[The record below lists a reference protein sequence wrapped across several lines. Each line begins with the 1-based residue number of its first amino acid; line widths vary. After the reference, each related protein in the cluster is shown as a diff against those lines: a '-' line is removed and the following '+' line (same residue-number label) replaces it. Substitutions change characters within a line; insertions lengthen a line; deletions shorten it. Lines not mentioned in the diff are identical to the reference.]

1 MGVRLLLVSIQL
13 LAACAPELRLGD
25 PPGAGGAGG
34 AASGGGGGA
43 GPDLSGAS
51 SGGGGGGTAGD
62 ASGAGGGEGGS
73 GAGGAGGAGD
83 IEDCTRDASCLT
95 DDGLVVR
102 YFLDEAALRIVPTQ
116 VEDAADA
123 PLSLALTTG
132 PEMGFVGDG
141 AGHSGLAWT
150 AASGNSRAS
159 APIDGTKIQ
168 SLLHGSRAGTIE
180 AVLRIAEV
188 SSQGSRIVHIGSGTE
203 PGRFTLRS
211 DRPGQVDFWWNG
223 TNCGGSWD
231 VRIPERAVV
240 HGVLDTTV
248 QEPAAA
254 RLRLYVNGAPAP
266 RLTPAGGYCAED
278 ARLPDV
284 DAALDLLPEG
294 RHFVL
299 GNRES
304 GGRTFAGALYYAALY
319 ARALTDAEIQRH
331 VAGLLASDD
340 RPEP

>member
-1 MGVRLLLVSIQL
+1 MRARLLLVSLQL

-25 PPGAGGAGG
+25 LPGAGGASG
-34 AASGGGGGA
+34 AASGGGGA
-43 GPDLSGAS
+43 GPELSGAS
-51 SGGGGGGTAGD
+51 SGGAGGGAAG
-62 ASGAGGGEGGS
+62 SGAGTGGGEGGS

-83 IEDCTRDASCLT
+83 IDDCTRDASCLT

-102 YFLDEAALRIVPTQ
+102 YFLDDAALRIGPTEI
-116 VEDAADA
+116 EDAAEA
-123 PLSLALTTG
+123 PLTLALTTG
-132 PEMGFVGDG
+132 PEMGFVADG

-168 SLLHGSRAGTIE
+168 SLLHGSRTGTIE
-180 AVLRIAEV
+180 AVLRITEV
-188 SSQGSRIVHIGSGTE
+188 SSQGSRIIHIGSDTE

-211 DRPGQVDFWWNG
+211 DRPGQIDFWWNG
-223 TNCGGSWD
+223 TSCGGSWD

-240 HGVLDTTV
+240 HGVFDTTV
-248 QEPAAA
+248 QAPAAD
-254 RLRLYVNGAPAP
+254 RLRLYVNGVPAP

-284 DAALDLLPEG
+284 DATLNLSEG

-299 GNRES
+299 GNREI

-319 ARALTDAEIQRH
+319 ARALTDAEIERH

-340 RPEP
+340 RPAQ

>member
-1 MGVRLLLVSIQL
+1 MRARLLLVSIQL

-25 PPGAGGAGG
+25 LPGAGGASG
-34 AASGGGGGA
+34 AAGAGGGGA
-43 GPDLSGAS
+43 GPETASAS
-51 SGGGGGGTAGD
+51 SGGGGGGTAD
-62 ASGAGGGEGGS
+62 SASGAGGGEGGS
-73 GAGGAGGAGD
+73 GAGGAGHID
-83 IEDCTRDASCLT
+83 DCTRDASCLT

-102 YFLDEAALRIVPTQ
+102 YFLDDAALRIGPTQ
-116 VEDAADA
+116 VEDAAEA
-123 PLSLALTTG
+123 PLALALTTG

-168 SLLHGSRAGTIE
+168 SLLHGSRTGTIE

-188 SSQGSRIVHIGSGTE
+188 SSQGSRIVHIGSDTE

-211 DRPGQVDFWWNG
+211 DRPGQIDFWWNG
-223 TNCGGSWD
+223 TSCGGSWD

-240 HGVLDTTV
+240 HGVFDTTV
-248 QEPAAA
+248 QVPAGA
-254 RLRLYVNGAPAP
+254 RVRLYVNGVPAP

-278 ARLPDV
+278 ARLPNV

-299 GNRES
+299 GNREI
-304 GGRTFAGALYYAALY
+304 GGRTFSGALYYAALY
-319 ARALTDAEIQRH
+319 ARALTDAEIERH

-340 RPEP
+340 RPAK

>member
-1 MGVRLLLVSIQL
+1 MISSAPARAPAGP
-13 LAACAPELRLGD
+13 AARTAAGAPARRQR
-25 PPGAGGAGG
+25 ARRAAAG
-34 AASGGGGGA
+34 AAGPPAPPREPAA
-43 GPDLSGAS
+43 GED
-51 SGGGGGGTAGD
+51 
-62 ASGAGGGEGGS
+62 GS

-83 IEDCTRDASCLT
+83 IDACTRDASCLT

-102 YFLDEAALRIVPTQ
+102 YFLDEAALGIVPTQ
-116 VEDAADA
+116 VEDAAEA
-123 PLSLALTTG
+123 PLTLALTTG

-168 SLLHGSRAGTIE
+168 SLLHGSRTGTIE

-188 SSQGSRIVHIGSGTE
+188 SSQGSRIVHIGSDTE

-223 TNCGGSWD
+223 TSCGGSWD

-248 QEPAAA
+248 QAPAVA

-266 RLTPAGGYCAED
+266 RLTPTGGYCAED

-284 DAALDLLPEG
+284 DATLDLLPEG

-299 GNRES
+299 GNREI
-304 GGRTFAGALYYAALY
+304 GGRTFSGALYYAALY

-340 RPEP
+340 RPAR